1 MAFKFLLTARGEH
14 VKTMN
19 IKKVIADNT
28 DVKILKEGQL
38 EAVTYTTLED
48 EKTCQAF
55 VIELLN
61 EILEDVH
68 ETYKLEKAIKEY
80 EE

>member
-1 MAFKFLLTARGEH
+1 MAFKFLLTSRGEH

-19 IKKVIADNT
+19 IKKVYADNKA
-28 DVKILKEGQL
+28 VKILKEGDL
-38 EAVTYTTLED
+38 EPVTYTTCED
-48 EKTCQAF
+48 EKICQTF

-61 EILEDVH
+61 EILEGVH
-68 ETYKLEKAIKEY
+68 ETYKLEKAIKEH